1 MKFDIVHHPIIENPW
16 EYHII
21 DFHYTC
27 EAGDTLEHYIDL
39 SLKKDSV
46 VRKLR
51 FYGPR
56 NLIIEQGFPLPTHGM
71 EIWDVSNRGLENIG
85 VEVSDFEASHGSITF
100 VAKEVVEL
108 D

>member
-1 MKFDIVHHPIIENPW
+1 
-16 EYHII
+16 
-21 DFHYTC
+21 
-27 EAGDTLEHYIDL
+27 
-39 SLKKDSV
+39 
-46 VRKLR
+46 
-51 FYGPR
+51 
-56 NLIIEQGFPLPTHGM
+56 M